1 MSFDTPAAASR
12 LKAAKQD
19 MSQVTNQPSDP
30 SPWAV
35 LRLLSA
41 AAGLRVFVF
50 PYAK

>member
-1 MSFDTPAAASR
+1 MNFDTPTGTGR

-41 AAGLRVFVF
+41 AAGLRVFVLTL
-50 PYAK
+50 